1 MLRGKS
7 IVTMMLLMLCGLVIS
22 ACAVKLPDT
31 NTYILTLPPQPVNV
45 ASLPATNRILFV
57 SQPDA
62 APGANTQKMAY
73 VEEAYQL
80 QYFTKNQW
88 VDKPADMLL
97 PLMVQT
103 LQNTHRFKAVVGA
116 PFSGAS
122 DLRLDTTVLAL
133 RQNFMTKPGEEDLV
147 VYARLIRTST
157 QEVVASQ
164 RFAVQAPVPYET
176 PYGGV
181 QAANQAV
188 TLFLQQL
195 TQFVLKN
202 AL

>member
-1 MLRGKS
+1 M
-7 IVTMMLLMLCGLVIS
+7 T
-22 ACAVKLPDT
+22 ACSPVKIPD
-31 NTYILTLPPQPVNV
+31 NSTYILTLPPQPVGV
-45 ASLPATNRILFV
+45 AGIPVSYKTVFV

-73 VEEAYQL
+73 VKEAYQL
-80 QYFTKNQW
+80 EYFTKNQW
-88 VDKPADMLL
+88 VDKPANMLL
-97 PLMVQT
+97 PLIVQT

-116 PFSGAS
+116 PFSGVS

-147 VYARLIRTST
+147 VYAQLIRTST
-157 QEVVASQ
+157 QEVIASQ
-164 RFAVQAPVPYET
+164 RFAVQTPVANAT

-188 TLFLQQL
+188 AVFLQQL

-202 AL
+202 SK